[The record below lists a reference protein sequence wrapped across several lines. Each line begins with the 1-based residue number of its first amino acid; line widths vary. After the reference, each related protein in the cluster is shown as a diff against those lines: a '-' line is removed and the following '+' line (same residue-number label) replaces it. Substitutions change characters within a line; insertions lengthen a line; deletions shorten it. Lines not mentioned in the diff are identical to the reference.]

1 MALPLTH
8 LLSLS
13 LLFTSSFSFPF
24 AVVAAA
30 AVACRRVQYLP
41 WLEGRLSPSC
51 ILLVSLFVRCAF
63 VTAPLQLGCSHHHRH
78 PSSVNPPSSRAR
90 RKPASPRNAIPIA
103 KHTRRQRTAAS
114 FSVATPKTAVNEH
127 TRRFESTW
135 EDFSFPTQRGPG
147 WLVGLEE
154 ERGAALRARVAF
166 GDGQTC
172 AQRRRGWACLS
183 GP

>member
-1 MALPLTH
+1 MGLMAHSSCPCSSTFRRRFPPLR
-8 LLSLS
+8 SLS
-13 LLFTSSFSFPF
+13 RTYSPSLSYSRLHFLFPF

-30 AVACRRVQYLP
+30 AVACRRAQYLP

-63 VTAPLQLGCSHHHRH
+63 VTDPLQLGCSHHHRH

-103 KHTRRQRTAAS
+103 KHTQRQRTAAS

-127 TRRFESTW
+127 TRRKNSKARGRT
-135 EDFSFPTQRGPG
+135 FPFRPKEVPVG
-147 WLVGLEE
+147 W
-154 ERGAALRARVAF
+154 
-166 GDGQTC
+166 
-172 AQRRRGWACLS
+172 
-183 GP
+183 